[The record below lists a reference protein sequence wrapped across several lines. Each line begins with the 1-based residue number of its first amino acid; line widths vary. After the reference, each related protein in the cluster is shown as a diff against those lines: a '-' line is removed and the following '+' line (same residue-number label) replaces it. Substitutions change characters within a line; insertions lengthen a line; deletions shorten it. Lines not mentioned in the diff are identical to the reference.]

1 MVPELFFA
9 CFERD
14 IWLKLVTSPGATF
27 LQLIFK
33 VYVM

>member
-14 IWLKLVTSPGATF
+14 IFPKPVTGPGATF
-27 LQLIFK
+27 LQLIFE
-33 VYVM
+33 VHNM